1 MARPQVTVL
10 QGDVAVQGLEFLQ
23 DLVDLVVVDADG
35 LPAALPSTQAL
46 FLWDFF
52 SDAAVDLV
60 ARAPRLTWVHVAA
73 AGVDRLVTPEL
84 AASGVVVTNAHGVF
98 DRRIAE
104 YVLACVSA
112 HLKDLPTTWQD
123 QAGRR
128 WRTRETTDLAGRT
141 VLVVG
146 AGGVG
151 RACAR
156 LLGAVGMNCRL
167 LARTARS
174 DPEHGQVL
182 GVDELSEAVGE
193 ADVVVVA
200 APLTAQTEGLVSR
213 QVIARMRPGSF
224 LVNVGRGRTVD
235 QTALTDALL
244 SGHLAGAALDTFQ
257 VEPLPPQD
265 PLWDLPQVLV
275 SPHTSSR
282 TGSWRADLVAQ
293 FRRLCARWVAGETLH
308 PVVDPELGFVPAAR
322 TAPPG
327 G

>member
-1 MARPQVTVL
+1 MTVL
-10 QGDVAVQGLEFLQ
+10 EGDVPVQGLEPLQ
-23 DLVDLVVVDADG
+23 DLVDLVVVDAAG
-35 LPAALPSTQAL
+35 LPAVLPSTEAL

-52 SDAAVDLV
+52 SDAAPDLV
-60 ARAPRLTWVHVAA
+60 ARAPRLRWVHVAA
-73 AGVDRLVTPEL
+73 AGVDHLVTPEL
-84 AASGVVVTNAHGVF
+84 AASEVVVTNAHGVF

-112 HLKDLPTTWQD
+112 HLKDLPATWAD
-123 QAGRR
+123 QPARR
-128 WRTRETTDLAGRT
+128 WRTRETTDLADRS

-156 LLGAVGMNCRL
+156 LLGAVGMRCRL
-167 LARTARS
+167 LGRTART

-182 GVDELSEAVGE
+182 GADDLADAVAE
-193 ADVVVVA
+193 ADVVVMA
-200 APLTAQTEGLVSR
+200 APLTEQTEGLLSR

-235 QTALTDALL
+235 QAALTEALL
-244 SGHLAGAALDTFQ
+244 SGHLAGAALDTFV
-257 VEPLPPQD
+257 VEPLPADD

-282 TGSWRADLVAQ
+282 TGSWRAELAAQ
-293 FRRLCARWVAGETLH
+293 FCRLCRRWVDGQPLS
-308 PVVDPELGFVPAAR
+308 PVVDTGLGFVPAAP
-322 TAPPG
+322 APPPG
-327 G
+327 S